1 MAKRRTLTD
10 EPEYN
15 GHPILTDKEK
25 GLKCDK
31 KILKKIEDAFEHV
44 FNDHRMDRVFF
55 MRYDIRFPE
64 ELYVDPRTGNALV
77 RKFQSKFIKH
87 LDRKGLN
94 PHYVL
99 VREQSKEKHAHYH
112 GILLLDER
120 KSQNIKKHVDK
131 GDELLNNTL
140 GDHGKKGLVD
150 DCTTSRNGKS
160 QKNGIKLKK
169 NSPDF
174 KEQYDKAFEWASY
187 MAKENTKSNNNGV
200 REVFSSRLNHPVK
213 NKRRRKNQ

>member
-10 EPEYN
+10 EASYN
-15 GHPILTDKEK
+15 GHPIQTDKAK
-25 GLKCDK
+25 SLKCDK
-31 KILKKIEDAFEHV
+31 KILQKINDTFDHA
-44 FNDHRMDRVFF
+44 FNDHGMDRVFF

-64 ELYVDPRTGNALV
+64 ELYVEPKEGNALV

-120 KSQNIKKHVDK
+120 KTQSIKKHIEK
-131 GDELLNNTL
+131 GDELLKNTL
-140 GDHGKKGLVD
+140 GDHGKKGLID
-150 DCTTSRNGKS
+150 DCTKDRNGKP
-160 QKNGIKLKK
+160 QKNGIKIKK

-174 KEQYDKAFEWASY
+174 NSQYDKTFEWASY
-187 MAKENTKSNNNGV
+187 LAKKNTKNNNNGI
-200 REVFSSRLNHPVK
+200 RELFSSRLQHSLEK
-213 NKRRRKNQ
+213 KRGKKK